1 MSLFIVWKI
10 TSINIFGMKNIINIL
25 TTICLILF
33 SLSGN
38 GSIALSNETL
48 KQFSISKRK
57 TFSTKRF
64 PKAKGLHMTIDYPYT
79 WTTKLGRRP
88 NVVQVLQGK
97 SNKGNLSQCIIIVK
111 RFQRQ
116 GGEKIEFTPE
126 VLQSISGG
134 MGAKYLNGGKTII
147 DNEPAGWLLTKQDVN
162 QAGINITMYALHYM
176 ILYNKYFISIQL
188 SVGDLSENEKLKE
201 DFFSMV
207 PLFIQMGNSI
217 IFPEKYKQ

>member
-1 MSLFIVWKI
+1 
-10 TSINIFGMKNIINIL
+10 
-25 TTICLILF
+25 
-33 SLSGN
+33 
-38 GSIALSNETL
+38 
-48 KQFSISKRK
+48 
-57 TFSTKRF
+57 
-64 PKAKGLHMTIDYPYT
+64 
-79 WTTKLGRRP
+79 
-88 NVVQVLQGK
+88 
-97 SNKGNLSQCIIIVK
+97 
-111 RFQRQ
+111 
-116 GGEKIEFTPE
+116 
-126 VLQSISGG
+126 
-134 MGAKYLNGGKTII
+134 LNGGKTII